1 MSACLWSLILIPL
14 IFESLVIKFD
24 WFQQLRNAFSVSSR
38 RRSRSVRL
46 EAALESRMLLSSSGG
61 VQFAVDD
68 IGNADISVFEEAPVD
83 DQPLDIGTEDLGT
96 EQVEFIFEDVQ
107 TGDEV
112 WLVHTDDS
120 LDEEYFPND
129 ESVEEYVPVDENG
142 EPLPGGAWFRGGVG
156 LERPLPVE
164 GEIVSAEVTWTE
176 KDDGQTSD
184 VQWDV
189 EPEFMDLSDGEGEWF
204 YGGGLE
210 IYSETTNETVSEW
223 TEAAEP
229 EVLEEGFQGEPV
241 FVACFTGEEFLN
253 PDPACEF
260 PLPRLDLPETVDGS
274 GNVVYDIPIEQS
286 VDGEW
291 NPDVMFYSMA
301 GGELPEEGSFG
312 VPELLEF
319 HPIDFVVEES
329 ATEGEWLVDERLL
342 RGAES
347 DDGET
352 TDNPTEWESS
362 GPVDELVEG
371 EENPEVIFYSMADG
385 ELPLTANAPGDDGG
399 DVATEAPVEEPIYG
413 PMVPVAVPLDP
424 PVDQPVDSGL
434 DPDVIF
440 QSAVGGGRGTD
451 ENGIIQPNFRGNET
465 ANEDRL
471 ATALLSKTERAAQRA
486 QQQQA
491 RQLATQTRR
500 AARAARRASR
510 LASR

>member
-1 MSACLWSLILIPL
+1 MSVRLWSLILIPL
-14 IFESLVIKFD
+14 RFELLMIKFD
-24 WFQQLRNAFSVSSR
+24 WFQQQRNAFSVSSR

-61 VQFAVDD
+61 VQYAVDD

-83 DQPLDIGTEDLGT
+83 DQPLAIGTEDLGT
-96 EQVEFIFEDVQ
+96 EQVEFIFEDVW
-107 TGDEV
+107 TGDVV
-112 WLVHTDDS
+112 WLDHTDDS

-142 EPLPGGAWFRGGVG
+142 EPLPWGAWFRGGVG
-156 LERPLPVE
+156 LDEPLPVE
-164 GEIVSAEVTWTE
+164 GENVSTEVTWTGT
-176 KDDGQTSD
+176 DDGQTSD

-189 EPEFMDLSDGEGEWF
+189 EPRFMDLSDGEGEWY

-223 TEAAEP
+223 REAAQP
-229 EVLEEGFQGEPV
+229 EVLEEGIQGEPV
-241 FVACFTGEEFLN
+241 FVTCFAGEEFLN
-253 PDPACEF
+253 PDPAYEF
-260 PLPRLDLPETVDGS
+260 PLPMVDPPETVDGS
-274 GNVVYDIPIEQS
+274 GDVVYDIPIEQP

-291 NPDVMFYSMA
+291 NPEVIFYSMA
-301 GGELPEEGSFG
+301 GGEFPEEGSFE
-312 VPELLEF
+312 VPELLELQ
-319 HPIDFVVEES
+319 PIDFVVEES
-329 ATEGEWLVDERLL
+329 ATEGEWLDVERLL

-352 TDNPTEWESS
+352 TDNSTGWESS
-362 GPVDELVEG
+362 GPVNEVVKG
-371 EENPEVIFYSMADG
+371 EENPEVIFDSMTGG
-385 ELPLTANAPGDDGG
+385 ELPLTANALGDDGG
-399 DVATEAPVEEPIYG
+399 DVATEAPVEESIYG

-424 PVDQPVDSGL
+424 PVDQPVDRGL

-451 ENGIIQPNFRGNET
+451 ENGNIQPNFRGNPT
-465 ANEDRL
+465 ANEERL